1 MSRKTE
7 AKQEAILQMATQV
20 FMECGFERASIAE
33 ICARL
38 GSSKRTIYNY
48 FASKEDLFFAVISRT
63 TDHEFRDIRDFVDP
77 AHTDMAESLRQFGE
91 KLLTFLYSPQMVE
104 KRHLAI
110 SASRRTELGR
120 LAYEGGVLRSLN
132 LAAESLQAAMNSG
145 KLKAA
150 DPFVAAQQ
158 LFALLEAELLK
169 ASLLQQLGEVS
180 PERIRELTARAVKVF
195 MAAYGTEVK
204 TAEN

>member
-7 AKQEAILQMATQV
+7 AKQQAILEMATEV
-20 FMECGFERASIAE
+20 FREFGFERASIAE

-48 FASKEDLFFAVISRT
+48 FASKEELFFAVITRSAA
-63 TDHEFRDIRDFVDP
+63 HEFKDIHDFIDP
-77 AHTDMAESLRQFGE
+77 SLTDMAESLRNFGE
-91 KLLTFLYSPQMVE
+91 KLLAFLYSPQMIE
-104 KRHLAI
+104 QRHLSI

-120 LAYEGGVLRSLN
+120 LAYEEGVLRSLR
-132 LAAESLQAAMNSG
+132 LTAESLQAAMDAG
-145 KLKAA
+145 KLRQA
-150 DPFVAAQQ
+150 DAFVATQQ

-180 PERIRELTARAVKVF
+180 PERIRELTARAVAVF
-195 MAAYGTEVK
+195 MAAYGPETQ
-204 TAEN
+204 T